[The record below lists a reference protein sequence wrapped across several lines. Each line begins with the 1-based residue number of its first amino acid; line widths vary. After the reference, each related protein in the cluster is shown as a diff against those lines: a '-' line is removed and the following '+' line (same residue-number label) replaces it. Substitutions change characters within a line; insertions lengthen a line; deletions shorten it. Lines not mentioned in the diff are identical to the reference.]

1 MSKNTRKAEKQVE
14 ATSTIF
20 EGPALTMQQ
29 REQLK
34 KQEKA
39 ERQAAKR
46 EQRRRLREEKQQQKK
61 PMDKKERMQ
70 ILVLIIALVALVAL
84 GVLMMLI
91 SHGTFGRGAK
101 LGMTYYINETV
112 VAEKSADGVTAE
124 VNQAYYTKNGGM
136 HIGLSLA
143 NGMGVSQH
151 PTSIRIKLMNADGE
165 IITDATVG
173 NIPSEY
179 YVIFDGYNS
188 YDVFIPKQFIRIA
201 DDPLAKISYEITV
214 ESIDDL

>member
-1 MSKNTRKAEKQVE
+1 MSKKTRKAEKKVE

-34 KQEKA
+34 KQEKEEKA
-39 ERQAAKR
+39 AAKR
-46 EQRRRLREEKQQQKK
+46 EARRRLREEKRLQRK
-61 PMDKKERMQ
+61 PMDKKERLQ
-70 ILVLIIALVALVAL
+70 VLVLIVALVALVAI
-84 GVLMMLI
+84 GVSMMLI

-112 VAEKSADGVTAE
+112 IPEKSADGVTAE
-124 VNQAYYTKNGGM
+124 INQVYYTKNGGL

-143 NGMGVSQH
+143 NGMSVAQH
-151 PTSIRIKLMNADGE
+151 PTSIRIKLSNADGDV
-165 IITDATVG
+165 ITDATVG
-173 NIPSEY
+173 NIPTDY

-188 YDVFIPKQFIRIA
+188 YDVFIPKQFVRIA
-201 DDPLAKISYEITV
+201 DDPLAEISYEVTV

>member
-1 MSKNTRKAEKQVE
+1 MSKKTRKADKKVE
-14 ATSTIF
+14 PVSTIF

-39 ERQAAKR
+39 ERKAALR
-46 EQRRRLREEKQQQKK
+46 EQRRRLREEKQQHKK

-70 ILVLIIALVALVAL
+70 VLVLIAALVVLVLL
-84 GVLMMLI
+84 GVSMMLI

-101 LGMTYYINETV
+101 VGMTYYINETV
-112 VAEKSADGVTAE
+112 VAEKSAEGLTAE
-124 VNQAYYTKNGGM
+124 INQVYYTKNGGL

-143 NGMGVSQH
+143 NGMDISQH
-151 PTSIRIKLMNADGE
+151 PTSIRIKLMNEKDE

-173 NIPSEY
+173 NIPSDY

-188 YDVFIPKQFIRIA
+188 YDLFIPKQFIRIA
-201 DDPLAKISYEITV
+201 DDPLATISYEITI
-214 ESIDDL
+214 ESIDEL